1 MIEETPQTVE
11 IMKLRRG
18 EAIEGGC
25 STYGRQNLCRL
36 ESFVH
41 TKTEFVR
48 LRCCPRCSAF
58 VICISSKIRARIL
71 CSMLIRLFLIDERS
85 RSLFPSIVGT
95 INFLLPRLD
104 TFISTY
110 F

>member
-41 TKTEFVR
+41 TKTEFAALVVR
-48 LRCCPRCSAF
+48 SSSFALARKFELVFYVRC
-58 VICISSKIRARIL
+58 
-71 CSMLIRLFLIDERS
+71 
-85 RSLFPSIVGT
+85 
-95 INFLLPRLD
+95 
-104 TFISTY
+104 
-110 F
+110 